1 MATAVEVPADLMGD
15 RLLKVEEF
23 AATVG
28 ISRTAAFAEVQ
39 SGRVRSVKIGARR
52 RIPVAAVRE
61 YIGKLTGGEL
71 VTA

>member
-1 MATAVEVPADLMGD
+1 MSAAIEVPADLMGD

-39 SGRVRSVKIGARR
+39 AGRVRSVKIGARR

-61 YIGKLTGGEL
+61 YIAKLTGGEL
-71 VTA
+71 TAN